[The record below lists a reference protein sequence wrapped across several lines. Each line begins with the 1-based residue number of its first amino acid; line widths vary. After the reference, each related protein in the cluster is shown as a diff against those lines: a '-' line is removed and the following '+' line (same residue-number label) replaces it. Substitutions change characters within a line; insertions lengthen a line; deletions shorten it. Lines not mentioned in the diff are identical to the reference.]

1 MILNIVGVCLFD
13 VMMMQIKVDM
23 NWYLEQNPDVAA
35 AGMDPQLH
43 YEHYGA
49 GSRPATTTSRP

>member
-1 MILNIVGVCLFD
+1 MQINH
-13 VMMMQIKVDM
+13 MQIKVDT

-35 AGMDPQLH
+35 AGMDAQFH

-49 GSRPATTTSRP
+49 REGRLPYALLSAA